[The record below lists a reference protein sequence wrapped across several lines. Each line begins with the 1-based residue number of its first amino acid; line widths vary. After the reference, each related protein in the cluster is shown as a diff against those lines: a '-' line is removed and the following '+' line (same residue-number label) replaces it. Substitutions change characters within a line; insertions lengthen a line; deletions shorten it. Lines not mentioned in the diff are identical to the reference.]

1 MDVHAICWF
10 LLLLILIHC
19 TDVENAT
26 TYKMKNAKLAS
37 VPTDIPTNSNNIY
50 LMYNLIN
57 HLDDNV
63 FSKYTK
69 LRNLN
74 LKKNKLA
81 IVNQKSFE
89 GLTEITSLDLQ
100 ANLLTA
106 FPNLTIIS
114 GSLTNLYLQNNNIS
128 SLPGNLI
135 ESLQKLNDL
144 NLGENYISGTFIL
157 PPLPDLK
164 ILDMSSND
172 LNMILFIEPLPK
184 LEVLKLNSNNISRT
198 FILPH
203 LSNLKDL
210 QIQDNNINIIP
221 VNIVLNSTS
230 LTIVYMH
237 YNQIEMFPDL
247 STIGSSLIKL
257 DFSYNIIQHIPSAFL
272 EGLTGLETVNLEHNK
287 LNEFSDFGR
296 FGGNLKYL
304 YFSYNYVKHIPP
316 AYLEGLTKLKRLE
329 LQCNMINGTF
339 TFPSL
344 PSLRRFDVGDNP
356 INAIPVNDFNASHNI
371 TKINLSKTNMI
382 VLPNITHLN
391 DTLKHL
397 YISKSKIDLS
407 IYMPF
412 LYKLETHGKLPGDLF
427 SKVPNIKTIKASSN
441 GYTKMPHFGSS
452 GHQYLDS
459 AIFANNKIQS
469 IHMSSLR
476 YLKHGTLKMKNN
488 YLVCD
493 MTLCWLKDKQW
504 PFKFDDMECKGPPAL
519 KYANWSDVTLHK
531 LTCLSKFLHYP
542 SSS

>member
-1 MDVHAICWF
+1 MDRSTICWF
-10 LLLLILIHC
+10 VLLIQIHC
-19 TDVENAT
+19 RYVECSTKYTNNKA
-26 TYKMKNAKLAS
+26 NLVS
-37 VPTDIPTNSNNIY
+37 VPADIPTNSNDIY
-50 LMYNLIN
+50 LEHNIID
-57 HLDDNV
+57 HLDDNI
-63 FSKYTK
+63 FSNYTELRK
-69 LRNLN
+69 LALYD
-74 LKKNKLA
+74 NKLSS
-81 IVNQKSFE
+81 VNQKAFE
-89 GLTEITSLDLQ
+89 GLSKIYLLNLSK
-100 ANLLTA
+100 NLLTT
-106 FPNLTIIS
+106 FPNLTVIS
-114 GSLTNLYLQNNNIS
+114 GSLTCLYLHENDIKNA
-128 SLPGNLI
+128 LI
-135 ESLQKLNDL
+135 K
-144 NLGENYISGTFIL
+144 
-157 PPLPDLK
+157 
-164 ILDMSSND
+164 
-172 LNMILFIEPLPK
+172 NMTSFIEPLQK
-184 LEVLKLNSNNISRT
+184 LEVLKMRYNDISGT
-198 FILPH
+198 LVLPH
-203 LSNLKDL
+203 LPCLRVLDMSRNDIKV
-210 QIQDNNINIIP
+210 IPDNF
-221 VNIVLNSTS
+221 VLNRTS
-230 LTIVYMH
+230 LITVTLL
-237 YNQIEMFPDL
+237 YNQIEMFPDF
-247 STIGSSLIKL
+247 STIGSSLRKL

-287 LNEFSDFGR
+287 LNEFSDFGG

-316 AYLEGLTKLKRLE
+316 AYLEGLTKLKQLE

-412 LYKLETHGKLPGDLF
+412 LYKLETLFIHGMLSGKLPGDLF
-427 SKVPNIKTIKASSN
+427 SKVPNIKTIKASFN